1 MIKEYLAQL
10 YILNEIEVTVYRLQ
24 MNVFYD
30 KKKNEIVISELES
43 EKNTQDCA

>member
-1 MIKEYLAQL
+1 M
-10 YILNEIEVTVYRLQ
+10 TVYRLQ

-30 KKKNEIVISELES
+30 KKKKNEIVISELES

>member
-30 KKKNEIVISELES
+30 KNI
-43 EKNTQDCA
+43 